1 MAGGLIGAAIAAA
14 KEHAGKLA
22 EAAASAA
29 AAASSPLG
37 DEELNETPAFKPAG
51 EQLAAGTGP
60 AHPPRS
66 LWAFFI
72 RAWRPFCGWMIGLL
86 LARAVTVPLVQLIRQ
101 EPVEPTDWTALAAMA
116 GVLFVT
122 RSFERSRGI
131 A

>member
-14 KEHAGKLA
+14 KSHAGALA
-22 EAAASAA
+22 EAAAT
-29 AAASSPLG
+29 AAS
-37 DEELNETPAFKPAG
+37 AG
-51 EQLAAGTGP
+51 EQMAGATGP
-60 AHPPRS
+60 ANPPRT
-66 LWAFFI
+66 LWAFFV

-86 LARAVTVPLVQLIRQ
+86 LARAVTVPLVQLIRR

-122 RSFERSRGI
+122 RSFERSKGI

>member
-14 KEHAGKLA
+14 KTHAGALA
-22 EAAASAA
+22 EAAATAA
-29 AAASSPLG
+29 AAG
-37 DEELNETPAFKPAG
+37 ETM
-51 EQLAAGTGP
+51 AAATGP
-60 AHPPRS
+60 HCPPRS

-86 LARAVTVPLVQLIRQ
+86 LARAVAVPMVQLIRGQ
-101 EPVEPTDWTALAAMA
+101 PVEATDWAALAAMA

-122 RSFERSRGI
+122 RSFERARGI